1 MCADA
6 MQSNRVPAN
15 PIDQE
20 QVRSQLTF
28 GETRQVGFALC
39 ESVLMKCFRQFVAGE
54 HEVEDVLE
62 RLGIKL
68 GVFASSSVIAL
79 EARQDDQLSS
89 KRMASR
95 PLRNRRPLAADSSF

>member
-1 MCADA
+1 

-15 PIDQE
+15 TIDQE

-28 GETRQVGFALC
+28 GKTRQVGFALC
-39 ESVLMKCFRQFVAGE
+39 ESVLVKGFGQFVAGD

-68 GVFASSSVIAL
+68 GVFC
-79 EARQDDQLSS
+79 EHFG
-89 KRMASR
+89 
-95 PLRNRRPLAADSSF
+95 NRA

>member
-1 MCADA
+1 

-15 PIDQE
+15 AIDQE

-28 GETRQVGFALC
+28 GETRQVGLALRK
-39 ESVLMKCFRQFVAGE
+39 SVLMKYFRQFIAGD

-68 GVFASSSVIAL
+68 GVFASSSVIAP
-79 EARQDDQLSS
+79 EARQG
-89 KRMASR
+89 
-95 PLRNRRPLAADSSF
+95 